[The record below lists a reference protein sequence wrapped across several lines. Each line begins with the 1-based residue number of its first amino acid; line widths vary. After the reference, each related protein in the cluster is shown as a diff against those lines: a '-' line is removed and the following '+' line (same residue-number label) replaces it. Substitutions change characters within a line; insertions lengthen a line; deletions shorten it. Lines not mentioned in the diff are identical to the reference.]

1 MTPTSR
7 ALAIQDH
14 AQELA
19 KQAAEAHTEAQQLI
33 GAVRKISTALTDPMY
48 ADDPELRIQHA
59 TRVVLQT
66 LRAWEVRH
74 P

>member
-1 MTPTSR
+1 MNVWNR
-7 ALAIQDH
+7 AVEAKDH
-14 AQELA
+14 VDELA

-33 GAVRKISTALTDPMY
+33 GAVRTISNALTDPMY